1 MQDKKKKDKKQF
13 EQRRTQM
20 KKNRAPAKQQ
30 QQQQREILHKQWAKF
45 MQTESSL
52 YYLALIICFNG
63 TSLITLPAK
72 GLCLD
77 RLSVELFRLHVN

>member
-30 QQQQREILHKQWAKF
+30 QQQRQILHKQWAKF

>member
-30 QQQQREILHKQWAKF
+30 QQQRQILHKQWAKF
-45 MQTESSL
+45 MQTESAL
-52 YYLALIICFNG
+52 YFLALIICFNG